1 MTPEEFDRIKD
12 DPKSWIMP
20 QFNNPNARLM
30 AAAPD
35 LLEALQFALERL
47 DLAERELRYDHKTF
61 DSKAHDLAI
70 DKARAAI
77 AKATNLKE

>member
-1 MTPEEFDRIKD
+1 MSPEELDNIIN
-12 DPKSWIMP
+12 DPNTWCVT
-20 QFNNPNARLM
+20 QFNNTAKLN
-30 AAAPD
+30 AAAPE
-35 LLEALQFALERL
+35 LLQALQFALKRL